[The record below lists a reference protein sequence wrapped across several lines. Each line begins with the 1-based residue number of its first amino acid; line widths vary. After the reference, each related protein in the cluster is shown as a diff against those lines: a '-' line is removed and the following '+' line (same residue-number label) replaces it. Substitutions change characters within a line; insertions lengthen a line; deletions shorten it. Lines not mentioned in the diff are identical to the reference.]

1 MFIKKILIVMKRIFI
16 FFLLLSL
23 GCSAQKNEF
32 LNTATKFSDATS
44 FHITSNGFIYVTDKG
59 NDEVIQL
66 DTLGN
71 IIKDIGGFGW
81 NSSQFDEPVDVFADP
96 LSVYVTDKNNH
107 RIQRFDRNLNFISL
121 LTTRERENP
130 DEKFGYPLGCVVSN
144 QGDLYVLDSENKRV
158 LKFDLFGNF
167 QMNFGGI
174 DAGAFRLKA
183 PTSLAINSSG
193 NIYVADENSIILF
206 DQFGNGI
213 NKISLPDRIK
223 SLKII
228 FDQLV
233 IVTENSILYSDLSKD
248 ASGNSATV
256 IFSKND
262 QLREIVCGM
271 FFNNKIYLLTPK
283 SISVFTLQP
292 D

>member
-1 MFIKKILIVMKRIFI
+1 MKQII
-16 FFLLLSL
+16 PLFLLLTI
-23 GCSAQKNEF
+23 GCSAQKNESLSTTAKF
-32 LNTATKFSDATS
+32 LDATS
-44 FHITSNGFIYVTDKG
+44 FHITSNGFIYVTDAG

-121 LTTRERENP
+121 LTTRENENA
-130 DEKFGYPLGCVVSN
+130 DERFGYPLGCVVSN
-144 QGDLYVLDSENKRV
+144 QGDLYVLDSENKRI

-174 DAGAFRLKA
+174 DAGSFRLKV
-183 PTSLAINSSG
+183 PTSLAISSSG
-193 NIYVADENSIILF
+193 NLYVADENLIVLF

-213 NKISLPDRIK
+213 NKISLPERIK

-228 FDQLV
+228 FDQLI
-233 IVTENSILYSDLSKD
+233 IVTENSVLHSDLSKD
-248 ASGNSATV
+248 ASGISAKI
-256 IFSKND
+256 IFSQND
-262 QLREIVCGM
+262 QIDKIVSGM
-271 FFNNKIYLLTPK
+271 YFNNKLYLLTSK
-283 SISVFTLQP
+283 SISVLTP
-292 D
+292 KID